1 MMFWPIVLFALGGCG
16 VEKGLPEQVMLS
28 DGWTFQSTDGR
39 WDVRIWGRNLTDEE
53 YIMNL
58 GNAAV
63 PGNFGIRGS
72 KVVYFG
78 LTATY
83 GLGVTMNF
91 YSWVKM

>member
-1 MMFWPIVLFALGGCG
+1 MYHGDNYTTIDHDSRGFQEAYSLVN
-16 VEKGLPEQVMLS
+16 LS
-28 DGWTFQSTDGR
+28 AGIQSTDGR

-72 KVVYFG
+72 KVVYLG
-78 LTATY
+78 MPATY

-91 YSWVKM
+91 